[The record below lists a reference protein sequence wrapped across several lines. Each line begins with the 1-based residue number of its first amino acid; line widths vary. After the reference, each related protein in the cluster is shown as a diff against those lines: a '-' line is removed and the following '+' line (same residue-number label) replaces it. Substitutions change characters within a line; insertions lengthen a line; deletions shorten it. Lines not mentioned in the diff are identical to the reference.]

1 MNHHYSSLLH
11 LPYILLS
18 DALNASRRDAH
29 GPHSNGL
36 LWFSTNRV
44 MEATA
49 FKRSAP
55 PIRFLSALDRIGD
68 WQAAARSVGFSSAV
82 MRRLERSGRQMGA
95 TPSEWR
101 AMVGNMDLSDVDRI
115 EVRIAG
121 GWHGVERAALH
132 VEDVAGGAVLLH
144 GPGGLV
150 ATVVRHRTADGYFAY
165 ATNSDSCGMDG
176 LMCTALR
183 AAS

>member
-1 MNHHYSSLLH
+1 MNYHYSTLLH
-11 LPYILLS
+11 LPFILSSETLQ
-18 DALNASRRDAH
+18 ASRRDAH
-29 GPHSNGL
+29 GDHDAGL
-36 LWFSTNRV
+36 LWFSTNKT
-44 MEATA
+44 MERTA
-49 FKRSAP
+49 LKGSVGA
-55 PIRFLSALDRIGD
+55 IRYCCAGD
-68 WQAAARSVGFSSAV
+68 EVQPWRGVARSVGFCSGT
-82 MRRLERSGRQMGA
+82 MRRLEASGRKMGA

-165 ATNSDSCGMDG
+165 ATNSDSCRMDR
-176 LMCTALR
+176 LLCTALR
-183 AAS
+183 EAS